1 MKKTNIIRLLILTI
15 GLSWSDFA
23 QAQQSS
29 NSAGGDATGNGG
41 SVAYSV
47 GQIVYTTHTGSTG
60 SVAQGVQQAYV
71 ISSVGINESELNSSL
86 SLFPN
91 PIVDNLTLQISDFNK
106 EKLSYLLFDTEGK
119 LLTNGQV
126 IAKLTQINTASL
138 PPATYFIKVLNQENK
153 QVESFKIIKN

>member
-71 ISSVGINESELNSSL
+71 ISSVGINETELNSSL

-106 EKLSYLLFDTEGK
+106 EKLSYILFDTHGK
-119 LLTNGQV
+119 LLSNGQV
-126 IAKLTQINTASL
+126 TAQQTQINTASL
-138 PPATYFIKVLNQENK
+138 LPATYFIKVLDQENK
-153 QVESFKIIKN
+153 QVQSFKIIKN

>member
-71 ISSVGINESELNSSL
+71 ISSVGINETELNSSL

-126 IAKLTQINTASL
+126 IAEQTQINTASL

>member
-60 SVAQGVQQAYV
+60 SLAQGVQQAYV
-71 ISSVGINESELNSSL
+71 ISSIGINETELNSSL

-126 IAKLTQINTASL
+126 IAKQTQINTASL

>member
-1 MKKTNIIRLLILTI
+1 MKKTYIIRLLILTI
-15 GLSWSDFA
+15 GLSCSDFA

-71 ISSVGINESELNSSL
+71 ISSVGINETELNSSL

-126 IAKLTQINTASL
+126 IAKQTQINTASL

>member
-1 MKKTNIIRLLILTI
+1 MKKTYIIRLLILTI

>member
-1 MKKTNIIRLLILTI
+1 MKKTYIIRLLILTI

-23 QAQQSS
+23 QSQQSS
-29 NSAGGDATGNGG
+29 NAVGGDATGSGG

-60 SVAQGVQQAYV
+60 SVAQGVQQAYE
-71 ISSVGINESELNSSL
+71 IFSIGINETELNSSL

-106 EKLSYLLFDTEGK
+106 EKLSYILFDTQGK
-119 LLTNGQV
+119 LLSNGQV
-126 IAKLTQINTASL
+126 TAQQTQINTSSL
-138 PPATYFIKVLNQENK
+138 LPATYFIKVLNQENK
-153 QVESFKIIKN
+153 QVQLFKIIKN

>member
-71 ISSVGINESELNSSL
+71 ISSVGINETELNSSL

-126 IAKLTQINTASL
+126 IAKQTQINTASL

>member
-1 MKKTNIIRLLILTI
+1 M
-15 GLSWSDFA
+15 
-23 QAQQSS
+23 
-29 NSAGGDATGNGG
+29 
-41 SVAYSV
+41 

-71 ISSVGINESELNSSL
+71 ISSVGINETELNSSL

-126 IAKLTQINTASL
+126 IAKQTQINTASL

>member
-71 ISSVGINESELNSSL
+71 ISSIGINETELNSSL

-126 IAKLTQINTASL
+126 IAKQTQINTASL